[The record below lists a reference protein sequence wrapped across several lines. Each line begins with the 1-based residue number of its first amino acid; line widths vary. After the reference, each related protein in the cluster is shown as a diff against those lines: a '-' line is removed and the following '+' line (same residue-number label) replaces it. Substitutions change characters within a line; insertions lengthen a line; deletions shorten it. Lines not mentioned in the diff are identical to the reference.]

1 MNFRT
6 IKLKFSLYCSPRNDF
21 KNTCLV
27 ASVDRS
33 LQLDLT
39 KRAYGENKK
48 WWRALQQ
55 NMVPETDPDYPFAL
69 LGNHGWDQ
77 LHPFVPI
84 ATNDY
89 TEGELDAMIDYY
101 ADKRY
106 II

>member
-1 MNFRT
+1 
-6 IKLKFSLYCSPRNDF
+6 
-21 KNTCLV
+21 
-27 ASVDRS
+27 
-33 LQLDLT
+33 
-39 KRAYGENKK
+39 
-48 WWRALQQ
+48 
-55 NMVPETDPDYPFAL
+55 MVPETDPDYPFAL

-77 LHPFVPI
+77 IHPFVPI

>member
-1 MNFRT
+1 M
-6 IKLKFSLYCSPRNDF
+6 
-21 KNTCLV
+21 
-27 ASVDRS
+27 ASVDRN

-39 KRAYGENKK
+39 KRVYGENKK

-106 II
+106 IIVLNTKFKV